1 MGNILIILNISRF
14 KKFESKS
21 FQWWGCHIDEFTA
34 RGRDAPALRVLIR
47 ISDGL
52 GSAMFGRNMLKNR
65 SCVWQR
71 LTCSIKLLY
80 YRLAPGPECRIS
92 AFHPNNWSGTW
103 ALLLLF
109 FFYARHNLSL
119 KSAVCFFCNFLFFN
133 YCCIV
138 LPLLFTPNPSILSR
152 CWDDHKRLQIIGP
165 FVRSHRWQI
174 KNVEV

>member
-103 ALLLLF
+103 ALLLF
-109 FFYARHNLSL
+109 FFIMPDTICLWKVLYVFFVIFFFLIIAALSSFFYSPPTPPS
-119 KSAVCFFCNFLFFN
+119 SADVETTVKDCR
-133 YCCIV
+133 
-138 LPLLFTPNPSILSR
+138 LLALL
-152 CWDDHKRLQIIGP
+152 WEA
-165 FVRSHRWQI
+165 
-174 KNVEV
+174 NVDR